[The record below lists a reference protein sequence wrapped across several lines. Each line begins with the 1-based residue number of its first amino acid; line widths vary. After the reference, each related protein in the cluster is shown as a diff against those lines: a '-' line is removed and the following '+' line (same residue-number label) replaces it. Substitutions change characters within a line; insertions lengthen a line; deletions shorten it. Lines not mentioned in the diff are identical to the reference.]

1 MFFNHP
7 FHFRRFQPAS
17 TPPLQL
23 ATYRMTPSPRL
34 RSLAQLGL
42 GSALVLILAGCQ
54 TYQQQSADLANSFRS
69 SSIASAVANADKEA
83 EAKAG
88 GKDELLWRLEQGA
101 TLRMASL
108 ADTTEL
114 PPPPP
119 VIPKDPA
126 EPMPPA
132 PTPVEISNGYAKRS
146 LVAFEK
152 ADERVNYWE
161 EQAKIKVGSEA
172 LSVVTNQA
180 NIPYRGR
187 AYDKVLLSA
196 YKALNNLQLGEIDAA
211 RVELNRSLQR
221 QRDAVDANA
230 KRIAEAQQE
239 ADAAREGKIKD
250 EKGQT
255 ASYDVDKAQA
265 DPKAGPAF
273 ASALAE
279 STAPIKPYGDYVN
292 PFAVFLDGLFFSIR
306 GENGADWERGRK
318 SLERVAQLVPENPY
332 VAADSELGAAAAEG
346 KQPEGLTY
354 VIFETGTGPDRDQ
367 IRIDIPTFLVTSRL
381 AYVGASFPKLKFNGN
396 YNSTLTIAAN
406 GLAQPLSTAT
416 VASMDSVVANDFKNE
431 WPTILTKTLVTTAT
445 KAIIQATV
453 QKQLSDQSAMAG
465 LIGGIAMSALNAST
479 NIADTRTWITIPK
492 EFQYA
497 RLATPAD
504 RQLVL
509 TAGTATKTITLDPG
523 AVNVVYVKNVSTS
536 APLLVSQFLLK

>member
-1 MFFNHP
+1 MIT
-7 FHFRRFQPAS
+7 FQRVR
-17 TPPLQL
+17 TF
-23 ATYRMTPSPRL
+23 
-34 RSLAQLGL
+34 AQLSL
-42 GSALVLILAGCQ
+42 GSALVLCFAGCQ
-54 TYQQQSADLANSFRS
+54 TYQQQSADLANSFRNT
-69 SSIASAVANADKEA
+69 SIASAVASADKEA

-126 EPMPPA
+126 EPVPSA
-132 PTPVEISNGYAKRS
+132 PTPAELSADYTRRS
-146 LVAFEK
+146 LAAFEK
-152 ADERVNYWE
+152 ADDRVNYWE

-180 NIPYRGR
+180 NVPYRGR

-196 YKALNNLQLGEIDAA
+196 YKALNHLQLGQLDSA

-230 KRIAEAQQE
+230 KRIAEAQAE
-239 ADAAREGKIKD
+239 AAQAKEGKIAD

-265 DPKAGPAF
+265 DPKSGPQF
-273 ASALAE
+273 AALLSE

-292 PFAVFLDGLFFSIR
+292 PFAVFLDGLFFSIA
-306 GENGADWERGRK
+306 GENGSDWERGRK
-318 SLERVAQLVPENPY
+318 SLERVAELVPENPY
-332 VAADSELGAAAAEG
+332 VAADRELGAAAAEG
-346 KQPEGLTY
+346 KAPGGITY
-354 VIFETGTGPDRDQ
+354 VIFETGTGPGRDQ
-367 IRIDIPTFLVTSRL
+367 VRIDIPTFLVTSRL
-381 AYVGASFPKLKFNGN
+381 AYVGASFPKLTFNNN
-396 YNSTLTIAAN
+396 YNPALTITATD
-406 GLAQPLSTAT
+406 LAQPITTHTL
-416 VASMDSVVANDFKNE
+416 ASMDSVVANDFKNE
-431 WPTILTKTLVTTAT
+431 WPTILTKTLITTAT

-453 QKQLSDQSAMAG
+453 QKQMSDQSAMAG
-465 LIGGIAMSALNAST
+465 LIGGIAMTALNAST

-504 RQLVL
+504 RQLTL
-509 TAGTATKTITLDPG
+509 TAGSSTKTITLDPG